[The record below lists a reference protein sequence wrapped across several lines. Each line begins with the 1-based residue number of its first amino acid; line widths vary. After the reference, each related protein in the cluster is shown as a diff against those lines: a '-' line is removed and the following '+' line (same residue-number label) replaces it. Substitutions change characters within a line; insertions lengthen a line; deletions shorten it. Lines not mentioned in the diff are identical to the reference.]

1 MVEALVFIT
10 VEPDKIDKVGMDMKR
25 LPNVKEVVAV
35 TGEYDIVVRV
45 EAKDFSQL
53 SKMIREQIPS
63 ISGVIKTAT
72 SVIIEKY

>member
-25 LPNVKEVVAV
+25 FSNVKEVVAV
-35 TGEYDIVVRV
+35 TGEYDIIVRV
-45 EAKDFSQL
+45 EAKDFAEL
-53 SKMIREQIPS
+53 SRMIREQIPS
-63 ISGVIKTAT
+63 ISGVIKTST